1 MDLLKA
7 SIYIVIVMMGVNAVS
22 MMMNEVGMTTITPWN
37 TTEIEG
43 AFNAT
48 KLVDSWGW
56 SDNPFYDIATG
67 LIAFWFATVPII
79 ESFPHMLAV
88 YGCPAFIYI
97 PIHTIWRFMWLG
109 AVALGII
116 AGRQT

>member
-7 SIYIVIVMMGVNAVS
+7 SIYIVVVMLACDAVS
-22 MMMNEVGMTTITPWN
+22 IMMTEVGMTVVTPLNTTIT
-37 TTEIEG
+37 EG

-48 KLVDSWGW
+48 ELVDSWGW

-67 LIAFWFATVPII
+67 LIAFWFATVPVI
-79 ESFPHMLAV
+79 ESFPYMLAV

-97 PIHTIWRFMWLG
+97 PIHTIWRFMWLA

>member
-1 MDLLKA
+1 MDVLKA
-7 SIYIVIVMMGVNAVS
+7 VIYILVVMRSINAIS
-22 MMMNEVGMTTITPWN
+22 FMTTAIGITN
-37 TTEIEG
+37 NVAMNATDVNN

-48 KLVDSWGW
+48 EIVNSWGW
-56 SDNPFYDIATG
+56 GDNPFYDIGTG
-67 LIAFWFATVPII
+67 LVSFWLGTVPII
-79 ESFPHMLAV
+79 EEFPHILAV

-97 PIHTIWRFMWLG
+97 PIHAIWRFLWVT

>member
-22 MMMNEVGMTTITPWN
+22 MMMNEVGMTTITPMN
-37 TTEIEG
+37 TTGTIG
-43 AFNAT
+43 ALDTGA
-48 KLVDSWGW
+48 LVDSWGW
-56 SDNPFYDIATG
+56 GDNPFYDIATG
-67 LIAFWFATVPII
+67 LLAFWLKTVPII

>member
-7 SIYIVIVMMGVNAVS
+7 SIYIIVVMMGVNAVS
-22 MMMNEVGMTTITPWN
+22 MMMNHVEMTVITPMN